1 MLTRGRRHRHGCVAP
16 ACGSSFRLR
25 RALWQPSFRRHGKT
39 NVPPQEQAPDAHT
52 RLPHAN
58 VDPLGPRRSEPAPE
72 EGAEAPDRSAA
83 IEVRGRR
90 VASRSVFPR
99 SHRLTRGNDL
109 NAVRRTGARLRV
121 PHLDVR
127 SVRSPAGLAYARVGF
142 VVPKYAHSAVD
153 RNRLKRRLRELTRT
167 RLLPG
172 LPPVDLVIR
181 ALPSAY
187 EASFATLTHA
197 IARVAEH
204 LCGGC

>member
-1 MLTRGRRHRHGCVAP
+1 MAP
-16 ACGSSFRLR
+16 VCGSSFRLR
-25 RALWQPSFRRHGKT
+25 RARWQPSFRGHGKT
-39 NVPPQEQAPDAHT
+39 NVPPPEQAPDAHT
-52 RLPHAN
+52 RLPHAH
-58 VDPLGPRRSEPAPE
+58 VDPMGPRRFEPAPE

-83 IEVRGRR
+83 IEVRGRG

-99 SHRLTRGNDL
+99 SHRLTRGDDL
-109 NAVRRTGARLRV
+109 NAVRLTGARFRV
-121 PHLDVR
+121 PHLDIR
-127 SVRSPAGLAYARVGF
+127 TRGSPPNLAYARVGF

-167 RLLPG
+167 QLLPI
-172 LPPVDLVIR
+172 LPPMDLVIR

-187 EASFATLTHA
+187 EVSFATLTRA